1 MALNNYSDLKATVA
15 DYLNRDDLT
24 NQISDFID
32 LAQKRLAKRFRDVGT
47 ISSAN
52 PTTPF
57 FLKYQDA
64 YIYGSLM
71 EAEPFLGADE
81 RVQLWTGLYDRAVAE
96 IRIPDTNSNLSSY
109 SGLQAAV
116 SDWLDRPDI
125 DGSIPS
131 FINLAESKLKRK
143 FKGITNLSSAN
154 TVNSFLTSYPDVYLY
169 GALIEAESYLKDD
182 ARIPLWAGMYDSSI
196 ASVRIPDTNANLS
209 DYAGL
214 QAAISDWLD
223 RADIDVSIPS
233 FINLA
238 ESKLKRKFKGITSLS
253 STNTVNSFLTS
264 YPDVYLYGS
273 LVEAEAYLKD
283 DVRIPLWASMYDS
296 SVASVRIPD
305 TNSDLSNYSGLQA
318 TISDWLDR
326 PDIDISIPSFIELA
340 ESKLK
345 RKFKGITELS
355 STSPTNS
362 FLTSYPD
369 VYLYSSLIE
378 AEAYLKDD
386 ARIPLWASMYDS
398 SVAEVRI
405 PDTNSDLSDYA
416 GLQATIS
423 DWLDRPDIDGSVPSF
438 IELAESKLK
447 RRFKGIT
454 TLTDSNTTNYFLTSY
469 PDAYLY
475 GALVEAE
482 SYLKDDVRIPLW
494 AGLYERAVAE
504 IRIPDTSSN
513 LSNYAGLKA
522 AISDW
527 LDRPDIDNSVPA
539 FIELAESKLKRKFK
553 GITDLSDS
561 NTSNDFLASYP
572 DAYLY
577 GSLVEAEAY
586 LKDDARMPL
595 WAALYDKS
603 VAEIRIPDTNANLS
617 NYSGLKAAISD
628 WLDRPDIDGAV
639 PSFIE
644 LAESKLKRKF
654 KGISTLSDSNT
665 SNSFLTSYPD
675 AYLYGSLV
683 EAEAYLKDD
692 ARIPLWASLYDK
704 AVAEIRIPDTN
715 SDLSNY
721 VGLKS
726 TISDWLDR
734 PDIDNSIPSFIELAE
749 SKLKRKFRGISTLS
763 DSNTSNDFLTSYPDA
778 YLYGSLIEAE
788 AYLKDDVRIP
798 VWSALYDQSVAE
810 IRIPDTNAN
819 LSNYAGLKA
828 AISDWLDRPDIDSSI
843 PAFIELAES
852 KLKRKFKGISA
863 LSDSNTSNSFL
874 TSYPDAYL
882 YGSLVEAEGYLKDD
896 VRIPLWA
903 GLYDQAVAGIRI
915 PDTSSDLSNYGG
927 LKAAISDWLDRP
939 DIDNSIPSFIE
950 LAESKLKRKFKGIT
964 TLSDSNTSNS
974 FLTSYPDAYLYGSL
988 VEAEAYLKD
997 DSRIP
1002 LWAGLYDQS
1011 VAGIRIPDT
1020 SADLSSYVGLKA
1032 AISDWLNRPDIDDSI
1047 PSFIE
1052 LAESKLKRKFKGIIG
1067 LSDSVST
1074 NDFLTSYP
1082 DAYLYGSLVEAEAYL
1097 KDDSRIPL
1105 WASLYEKSVE
1115 GIRTPDT
1122 ATGLTTYAGLKAAV
1136 SDWLSN
1142 EQLTA
1147 IVPTFIA
1154 LAESQI
1160 NRDVRHWRM
1169 ENRATSTMTT
1179 QYLARP
1185 DDWVETIR
1193 LKSTGSGTMPL
1204 QYLSG
1209 MAMDERRASG
1219 ENVAGE
1225 PRYYRHV
1232 ETQFEVWPSPSSS
1245 VDVELIYFQK
1255 LPELSG
1261 SNATNWLLL
1270 NAPDVYLYGALVAAS
1285 PYLGDDARV
1294 AVWAQMYATS
1304 VLKLNE
1310 ESEKAKYSGSGLSM
1324 RVKGLDTGRSRNQYY
1339 YGVH

>member
-143 FKGITNLSSAN
+143 FKGITNLSSTN

-182 ARIPLWAGMYDSSI
+182 ARIPLWA
-196 ASVRIPDTNANLS
+196 
-209 DYAGL
+209 
-214 QAAISDWLD
+214 
-223 RADIDVSIPS
+223 
-233 FINLA
+233 
-238 ESKLKRKFKGITSLS
+238 
-253 STNTVNSFLTS
+253 
-264 YPDVYLYGS
+264 
-273 LVEAEAYLKD
+273 
-283 DVRIPLWASMYDS
+283 SMYDS
-296 SVASVRIPD
+296 SVAS
-305 TNSDLSNYSGLQA
+305 
-318 TISDWLDR
+318 
-326 PDIDISIPSFIELA
+326 
-340 ESKLK
+340 
-345 RKFKGITELS
+345 
-355 STSPTNS
+355 
-362 FLTSYPD
+362 
-369 VYLYSSLIE
+369 
-378 AEAYLKDD
+378 
-386 ARIPLWASMYDS
+386 
-398 SVAEVRI
+398 VRI

-494 AGLYERAVAE
+494 TGLYERAVAE

-513 LSNYAGLKA
+513 LSNYSGLKA

-527 LDRPDIDNSVPA
+527 LDRPDIDNSIPS
-539 FIELAESKLKRKFK
+539 FIELAESRLKRKFR
-553 GITDLSDS
+553 GVSTLSDS

-577 GSLVEAEAY
+577 GSLIEAEAY
-586 LKDDARMPL
+586 LKDDA
-595 WAALYDKS
+595 
-603 VAEIRIPDTNANLS
+603 
-617 NYSGLKAAISD
+617 
-628 WLDRPDIDGAV
+628 
-639 PSFIE
+639 
-644 LAESKLKRKF
+644 
-654 KGISTLSDSNT
+654 
-665 SNSFLTSYPD
+665 
-675 AYLYGSLV
+675 
-683 EAEAYLKDD
+683 
-692 ARIPLWASLYDK
+692 
-704 AVAEIRIPDTN
+704 
-715 SDLSNY
+715 
-721 VGLKS
+721 
-726 TISDWLDR
+726 
-734 PDIDNSIPSFIELAE
+734 
-749 SKLKRKFRGISTLS
+749 
-763 DSNTSNDFLTSYPDA
+763 
-778 YLYGSLIEAE
+778 
-788 AYLKDDVRIP
+788 RIP

-828 AISDWLDRPDIDSSI
+828 AISDWLDRPDIDNSI

-852 KLKRKFKGISA
+852 KLKRKFKGITA

-915 PDTSSDLSNYGG
+915 PDTSSDLSNYAG
-927 LKAAISDWLDRP
+927 LKAAISDWLD
-939 DIDNSIPSFIE
+939 
-950 LAESKLKRKFKGIT
+950 
-964 TLSDSNTSNS
+964 
-974 FLTSYPDAYLYGSL
+974 
-988 VEAEAYLKD
+988 
-997 DSRIP
+997 
-1002 LWAGLYDQS
+1002 
-1011 VAGIRIPDT
+1011 
-1020 SADLSSYVGLKA
+1020 
-1032 AISDWLNRPDIDDSI
+1032 RPDIDDSI

-1052 LAESKLKRKFKGIIG
+1052 LAESKLKRKFQGIVG

-1105 WASLYEKSVE
+1105 WASLYDKSVE

-1209 MAMDERRASG
+1209 MAMDERRASS

>member
-32 LAQKRLAKRFRDVGT
+32 LAQKRLAKGFRDVGT

-143 FKGITNLSSAN
+143 FKGITNLSSTN

-182 ARIPLWAGMYDSSI
+182 ARIPLWA
-196 ASVRIPDTNANLS
+196 
-209 DYAGL
+209 
-214 QAAISDWLD
+214 
-223 RADIDVSIPS
+223 
-233 FINLA
+233 
-238 ESKLKRKFKGITSLS
+238 
-253 STNTVNSFLTS
+253 
-264 YPDVYLYGS
+264 
-273 LVEAEAYLKD
+273 
-283 DVRIPLWASMYDS
+283 SMYDS
-296 SVASVRIPD
+296 SVAS
-305 TNSDLSNYSGLQA
+305 
-318 TISDWLDR
+318 
-326 PDIDISIPSFIELA
+326 
-340 ESKLK
+340 
-345 RKFKGITELS
+345 
-355 STSPTNS
+355 
-362 FLTSYPD
+362 
-369 VYLYSSLIE
+369 
-378 AEAYLKDD
+378 
-386 ARIPLWASMYDS
+386 
-398 SVAEVRI
+398 VRI

-494 AGLYERAVAE
+494 TGLYERAVAE

-513 LSNYAGLKA
+513 LSNYSGLKA

-527 LDRPDIDNSVPA
+527 LDRPDIDNSIPS
-539 FIELAESKLKRKFK
+539 FIELAESRLKRKFR
-553 GITDLSDS
+553 GISTLSDS

-577 GSLVEAEAY
+577 GSLIEAEAY
-586 LKDDARMPL
+586 LKDDA
-595 WAALYDKS
+595 
-603 VAEIRIPDTNANLS
+603 
-617 NYSGLKAAISD
+617 
-628 WLDRPDIDGAV
+628 
-639 PSFIE
+639 
-644 LAESKLKRKF
+644 
-654 KGISTLSDSNT
+654 
-665 SNSFLTSYPD
+665 
-675 AYLYGSLV
+675 
-683 EAEAYLKDD
+683 
-692 ARIPLWASLYDK
+692 
-704 AVAEIRIPDTN
+704 
-715 SDLSNY
+715 
-721 VGLKS
+721 
-726 TISDWLDR
+726 
-734 PDIDNSIPSFIELAE
+734 
-749 SKLKRKFRGISTLS
+749 
-763 DSNTSNDFLTSYPDA
+763 
-778 YLYGSLIEAE
+778 
-788 AYLKDDVRIP
+788 RIP

-828 AISDWLDRPDIDSSI
+828 AISDWLDRPDIDNSI

-852 KLKRKFKGISA
+852 KLKRKFKGITA

-915 PDTSSDLSNYGG
+915 PDTSSDLSNYAG
-927 LKAAISDWLDRP
+927 LKAAISDWLD
-939 DIDNSIPSFIE
+939 
-950 LAESKLKRKFKGIT
+950 
-964 TLSDSNTSNS
+964 
-974 FLTSYPDAYLYGSL
+974 
-988 VEAEAYLKD
+988 
-997 DSRIP
+997 
-1002 LWAGLYDQS
+1002 
-1011 VAGIRIPDT
+1011 
-1020 SADLSSYVGLKA
+1020 
-1032 AISDWLNRPDIDDSI
+1032 RPDIDDSI

-1052 LAESKLKRKFKGIIG
+1052 LAESKLKRKFQGIVG

-1105 WASLYEKSVE
+1105 WASLYDKSVE

-1209 MAMDERRASG
+1209 MAMDERRASS

>member
-143 FKGITNLSSAN
+143 FKGITNLSSTN

-182 ARIPLWAGMYDSSI
+182 ARIPLWA
-196 ASVRIPDTNANLS
+196 
-209 DYAGL
+209 
-214 QAAISDWLD
+214 
-223 RADIDVSIPS
+223 
-233 FINLA
+233 
-238 ESKLKRKFKGITSLS
+238 
-253 STNTVNSFLTS
+253 
-264 YPDVYLYGS
+264 
-273 LVEAEAYLKD
+273 
-283 DVRIPLWASMYDS
+283 SMYDS
-296 SVASVRIPD
+296 SVAS
-305 TNSDLSNYSGLQA
+305 
-318 TISDWLDR
+318 
-326 PDIDISIPSFIELA
+326 
-340 ESKLK
+340 
-345 RKFKGITELS
+345 
-355 STSPTNS
+355 
-362 FLTSYPD
+362 
-369 VYLYSSLIE
+369 
-378 AEAYLKDD
+378 
-386 ARIPLWASMYDS
+386 
-398 SVAEVRI
+398 VRI

-494 AGLYERAVAE
+494 TGLYERAVAE

-513 LSNYAGLKA
+513 LSNYSGLKA

-527 LDRPDIDNSVPA
+527 LDRPDIDN
-539 FIELAESKLKRKFK
+539 
-553 GITDLSDS
+553 
-561 NTSNDFLASYP
+561 
-572 DAYLY
+572 
-577 GSLVEAEAY
+577 
-586 LKDDARMPL
+586 
-595 WAALYDKS
+595 
-603 VAEIRIPDTNANLS
+603 
-617 NYSGLKAAISD
+617 
-628 WLDRPDIDGAV
+628 
-639 PSFIE
+639 
-644 LAESKLKRKF
+644 
-654 KGISTLSDSNT
+654 
-665 SNSFLTSYPD
+665 
-675 AYLYGSLV
+675 
-683 EAEAYLKDD
+683 
-692 ARIPLWASLYDK
+692 
-704 AVAEIRIPDTN
+704 
-715 SDLSNY
+715 
-721 VGLKS
+721 
-726 TISDWLDR
+726 
-734 PDIDNSIPSFIELAE
+734 
-749 SKLKRKFRGISTLS
+749 
-763 DSNTSNDFLTSYPDA
+763 
-778 YLYGSLIEAE
+778 
-788 AYLKDDVRIP
+788 
-798 VWSALYDQSVAE
+798 
-810 IRIPDTNAN
+810 
-819 LSNYAGLKA
+819 
-828 AISDWLDRPDIDSSI
+828 
-843 PAFIELAES
+843 
-852 KLKRKFKGISA
+852 
-863 LSDSNTSNSFL
+863 
-874 TSYPDAYL
+874 
-882 YGSLVEAEGYLKDD
+882 
-896 VRIPLWA
+896 
-903 GLYDQAVAGIRI
+903 
-915 PDTSSDLSNYGG
+915 
-927 LKAAISDWLDRP
+927 
-939 DIDNSIPSFIE
+939 
-950 LAESKLKRKFKGIT
+950 
-964 TLSDSNTSNS
+964 
-974 FLTSYPDAYLYGSL
+974 
-988 VEAEAYLKD
+988 
-997 DSRIP
+997 
-1002 LWAGLYDQS
+1002 
-1011 VAGIRIPDT
+1011 
-1020 SADLSSYVGLKA
+1020 
-1032 AISDWLNRPDIDDSI
+1032 SI

-1105 WASLYEKSVE
+1105 WASLYDKSVE
-1115 GIRTPDT
+1115 GIRTPDA

-1261 SNATNWLLL
+1261 SNASNWLLL

-1294 AVWAQMYATS
+1294 AVWAQMYASS

>member
-143 FKGITNLSSAN
+143 FKGITNLSSTN
-154 TVNSFLTSYPDVYLY
+154 TVNSFLTSYPDGYLY

-196 ASVRIPDTNANLS
+196 ASVRIPDTN
-209 DYAGL
+209 
-214 QAAISDWLD
+214 
-223 RADIDVSIPS
+223 
-233 FINLA
+233 
-238 ESKLKRKFKGITSLS
+238 
-253 STNTVNSFLTS
+253 
-264 YPDVYLYGS
+264 
-273 LVEAEAYLKD
+273 
-283 DVRIPLWASMYDS
+283 
-296 SVASVRIPD
+296 
-305 TNSDLSNYSGLQA
+305 SDLSN
-318 TISDWLDR
+318 
-326 PDIDISIPSFIELA
+326 
-340 ESKLK
+340 
-345 RKFKGITELS
+345 
-355 STSPTNS
+355 
-362 FLTSYPD
+362 
-369 VYLYSSLIE
+369 
-378 AEAYLKDD
+378 
-386 ARIPLWASMYDS
+386 
-398 SVAEVRI
+398 
-405 PDTNSDLSDYA
+405 
-416 GLQATIS
+416 
-423 DWLDRPDIDGSVPSF
+423 
-438 IELAESKLK
+438 
-447 RRFKGIT
+447 
-454 TLTDSNTTNYFLTSY
+454 
-469 PDAYLY
+469 
-475 GALVEAE
+475 
-482 SYLKDDVRIPLW
+482 
-494 AGLYERAVAE
+494 
-504 IRIPDTSSN
+504 
-513 LSNYAGLKA
+513 
-522 AISDW
+522 
-527 LDRPDIDNSVPA
+527 
-539 FIELAESKLKRKFK
+539 
-553 GITDLSDS
+553 
-561 NTSNDFLASYP
+561 
-572 DAYLY
+572 
-577 GSLVEAEAY
+577 
-586 LKDDARMPL
+586 
-595 WAALYDKS
+595 
-603 VAEIRIPDTNANLS
+603 
-617 NYSGLKAAISD
+617 
-628 WLDRPDIDGAV
+628 
-639 PSFIE
+639 
-644 LAESKLKRKF
+644 
-654 KGISTLSDSNT
+654 
-665 SNSFLTSYPD
+665 
-675 AYLYGSLV
+675 
-683 EAEAYLKDD
+683 
-692 ARIPLWASLYDK
+692 
-704 AVAEIRIPDTN
+704 
-715 SDLSNY
+715 
-721 VGLKS
+721 
-726 TISDWLDR
+726 
-734 PDIDNSIPSFIELAE
+734 
-749 SKLKRKFRGISTLS
+749 
-763 DSNTSNDFLTSYPDA
+763 
-778 YLYGSLIEAE
+778 
-788 AYLKDDVRIP
+788 
-798 VWSALYDQSVAE
+798 
-810 IRIPDTNAN
+810 
-819 LSNYAGLKA
+819 
-828 AISDWLDRPDIDSSI
+828 
-843 PAFIELAES
+843 
-852 KLKRKFKGISA
+852 
-863 LSDSNTSNSFL
+863 
-874 TSYPDAYL
+874 
-882 YGSLVEAEGYLKDD
+882 
-896 VRIPLWA
+896 
-903 GLYDQAVAGIRI
+903 
-915 PDTSSDLSNYGG
+915 
-927 LKAAISDWLDRP
+927 
-939 DIDNSIPSFIE
+939 
-950 LAESKLKRKFKGIT
+950 
-964 TLSDSNTSNS
+964 
-974 FLTSYPDAYLYGSL
+974 
-988 VEAEAYLKD
+988 
-997 DSRIP
+997 
-1002 LWAGLYDQS
+1002 
-1011 VAGIRIPDT
+1011 
-1020 SADLSSYVGLKA
+1020 YVGLKA
-1032 AISDWLNRPDIDDSI
+1032 AISDWLDRPDIDDSI

-1052 LAESKLKRKFKGIIG
+1052 LAESKLKRKFQGIVG

-1105 WASLYEKSVE
+1105 WASLYDKSVE

-1209 MAMDERRASG
+1209 MAMDERRASS

>member
-143 FKGITNLSSAN
+143 FKGITNLSSTN

-182 ARIPLWAGMYDSSI
+182 ARIPLWA
-196 ASVRIPDTNANLS
+196 
-209 DYAGL
+209 
-214 QAAISDWLD
+214 
-223 RADIDVSIPS
+223 
-233 FINLA
+233 
-238 ESKLKRKFKGITSLS
+238 
-253 STNTVNSFLTS
+253 
-264 YPDVYLYGS
+264 
-273 LVEAEAYLKD
+273 
-283 DVRIPLWASMYDS
+283 SMYDS
-296 SVASVRIPD
+296 SVAS
-305 TNSDLSNYSGLQA
+305 
-318 TISDWLDR
+318 
-326 PDIDISIPSFIELA
+326 
-340 ESKLK
+340 
-345 RKFKGITELS
+345 
-355 STSPTNS
+355 
-362 FLTSYPD
+362 
-369 VYLYSSLIE
+369 
-378 AEAYLKDD
+378 
-386 ARIPLWASMYDS
+386 
-398 SVAEVRI
+398 VRI

-494 AGLYERAVAE
+494 TGLYERAVAE

-513 LSNYAGLKA
+513 LSNYSGLKA

-527 LDRPDIDNSVPA
+527 LDRPDIDNSIPS
-539 FIELAESKLKRKFK
+539 FIELAESRLKRKFR
-553 GITDLSDS
+553 GISTLSDS

-577 GSLVEAEAY
+577 GSLIEAEAY
-586 LKDDARMPL
+586 LKDDA
-595 WAALYDKS
+595 
-603 VAEIRIPDTNANLS
+603 
-617 NYSGLKAAISD
+617 
-628 WLDRPDIDGAV
+628 
-639 PSFIE
+639 
-644 LAESKLKRKF
+644 
-654 KGISTLSDSNT
+654 
-665 SNSFLTSYPD
+665 
-675 AYLYGSLV
+675 
-683 EAEAYLKDD
+683 
-692 ARIPLWASLYDK
+692 
-704 AVAEIRIPDTN
+704 
-715 SDLSNY
+715 
-721 VGLKS
+721 
-726 TISDWLDR
+726 
-734 PDIDNSIPSFIELAE
+734 
-749 SKLKRKFRGISTLS
+749 
-763 DSNTSNDFLTSYPDA
+763 
-778 YLYGSLIEAE
+778 
-788 AYLKDDVRIP
+788 RIP

-828 AISDWLDRPDIDSSI
+828 AISDWLDRPDIDNSI

-852 KLKRKFKGISA
+852 KLKRKFKGITA

-915 PDTSSDLSNYGG
+915 PDTSSDLSNYVG
-927 LKAAISDWLDRP
+927 LKAAISDWLD
-939 DIDNSIPSFIE
+939 
-950 LAESKLKRKFKGIT
+950 
-964 TLSDSNTSNS
+964 
-974 FLTSYPDAYLYGSL
+974 
-988 VEAEAYLKD
+988 
-997 DSRIP
+997 
-1002 LWAGLYDQS
+1002 
-1011 VAGIRIPDT
+1011 
-1020 SADLSSYVGLKA
+1020 
-1032 AISDWLNRPDIDDSI
+1032 RPDIDDSI

-1052 LAESKLKRKFKGIIG
+1052 LAESKLKRKFQGIVG

-1105 WASLYEKSVE
+1105 WASLYDKSVE

-1209 MAMDERRASG
+1209 MAMDERRASS